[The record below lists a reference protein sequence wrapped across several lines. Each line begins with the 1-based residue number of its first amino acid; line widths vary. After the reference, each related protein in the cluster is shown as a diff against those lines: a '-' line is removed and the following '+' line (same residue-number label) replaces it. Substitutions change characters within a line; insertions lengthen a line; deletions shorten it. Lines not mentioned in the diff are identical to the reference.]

1 MVEIDYKAKLDEA
14 VIQSDVVKI
23 FDNLLTVAVEAGA
36 SDIHIEPLEN
46 YCRIRIRIDGI
57 LEELVQYPKNLH
69 ESIISKFK
77 IESGQMRPDEKRV
90 PQDARVSSVTLT
102 NKEIDL
108 RANTFPSVWWEC
120 LVMRIVDKSKKIP
133 PLEQLGIE
141 WSNKDIIFRHLKYP
155 NGIILMTW
163 PTGSGKTT
171 TLYACLDYV
180 NTTAVNIITYED
192 PVENKMPGL
201 NQAQIRSDIWF
212 TFANGLRGGL
222 RQDPDIMMVGEI
234 RDRETLDMAME
245 SAMTGHLVFSTVHT
259 NSSSETITRVYNL
272 WAKPYMLVGTFNLVM
287 AERLIRRVCDH
298 CKIQTSVKENP
309 KYKFAKESF
318 RNFDKEAL
326 KKEILSRGIN
336 QQQRNDFINNE
347 MTYIGNGKD
356 PVTGEKCPVCGGSG
370 YKGRVGLFEMM
381 DYTDEIK
388 NLLLE
393 GKSSFEVESVA
404 LQRGM
409 INLERDGVFK
419 IIKGMST
426 LDEVYRYVKAKF
438 DK

>member
-1 MVEIDYKAKLDEA
+1 MAEIDYKAKLDEA
-14 VIQSDVVKI
+14 VLQSDVVKI

-36 SDIHIEPLEN
+36 SDIHIEPLES

-108 RANTFPSVWWEC
+108 RANTLPSVWGEC
-120 LVMRIVDKSKKIP
+120 LVMRIVDKSKSIP
-133 PLEQLGIE
+133 KLEQLGIE
-141 WSNKDIIFRHLKYP
+141 GSNKDIIFRHLEYP
-155 NGIILMTW
+155 NGIILMTG

-180 NTTAVNIITYED
+180 NTTEVNIITYED
-192 PVENKMPGL
+192 PVENKMAGL
-201 NQAQIRSDIWF
+201 NQAQIRADIGF
-212 TFANGLRGGL
+212 SFANGLRGGL

-234 RDRETLDMAME
+234 RDKETLDMAME

-272 WAKPYMLVGTFNLVM
+272 GAKPYMIVGTFNLVM
-287 AERLIRRVCDH
+287 AERLIRRTCDH
-298 CKIQTSVKENP
+298 CKIQTSAKDDP

-326 KKEILSRGIN
+326 KKEIISRGIT
-336 QQQRNDFINNE
+336 QQQRNDFINNSLIY
-347 MTYIGNGKD
+347 TGSGKD
-356 PVTGEKCPVCGGSG
+356 PVTGEKCQICGGSG

-388 NLLLE
+388 NMLLE
-393 GKSSFEVESVA
+393 GKSSFEVESIA

-419 IIKGMST
+419 IIKGMTT
-426 LDEVYRYVKAKF
+426 LEEVYRYVKAKF